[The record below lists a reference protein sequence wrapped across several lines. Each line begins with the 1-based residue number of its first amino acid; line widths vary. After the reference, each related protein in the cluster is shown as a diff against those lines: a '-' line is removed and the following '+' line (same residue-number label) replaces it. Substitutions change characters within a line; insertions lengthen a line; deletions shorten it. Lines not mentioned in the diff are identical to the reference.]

1 MLRSLRRCTL
11 APTLR
16 RLMAVLLA
24 FCVSVAFAEPMIVD
38 SCDEDA
44 PRSEA
49 PSVVTE
55 MGSAGMLALG
65 AAPASPTDPTGTP
78 QHAFHLCHCSHAHGS
93 TLTARHDIAERVQLV
108 VVVLA
113 GRSDRRPPSV
123 FQEPQLRPPRVL
135 GAA

>member
-1 MLRSLRRCTL
+1 MLRSLRRSTL

-24 FCVSVAFAEPMIVD
+24 FCVSVAVAEPMIAD

-44 PRSEA
+44 QRLEA
-49 PSVVTE
+49 PTALA
-55 MGSAGMLALG
+55 GTASAGMVAVS

-78 QHAFHLCHCSHAHGS
+78 QHAFHLCHCAHAHGS
-93 TLTARHDIAERVQLV
+93 TLTVQHDVAARLHLV
-108 VVVLA
+108 AVVLA

>member
-1 MLRSLRRCTL
+1 
-11 APTLR
+11 
-16 RLMAVLLA
+16 MAVLLA